1 MTLGQE
7 DEIEVYEVSSREQ
20 VIRGSLAL
28 VKYLDDNLDESILQ
42 DLYDSGKLEH
52 IRFTLHHEDPQ
63 VEPVS
68 IETDRYGYAAT
79 ERGQLQYGT
88 WYLTEDPATTPE
100 GYEGIRDVKI
110 EIREDGDEQIYVVT
124 NKPYQAY
131 LCIRKVDQDTGA
143 AIIRSQAEFQIWDSE
158 GSPVQMPTFDGY
170 TDTFRTNERERSI

>member
-1 MTLGQE
+1 MNPFCRISTIPESWSISVLRCAMRTPRWNRWP
-7 DEIEVYEVSSREQ
+7 SR
-20 VIRGSLAL
+20 R
-28 VKYLDDNLDESILQ
+28 
-42 DLYDSGKLEH
+42 
-52 IRFTLHHEDPQ
+52 
-63 VEPVS
+63 
-68 IETDRYGYAAT
+68 DRYGYAAT

-170 TDTFRTNERERSI
+170 TDTFRTNEKGEIHLTRSLKGGGQVYAGGDEGAGRIPDGGADSL